1 MNEGEDYIGRDE
13 VIDKI
18 AYLVNSLGNGEHF
31 CLALDGEWGSG
42 KTFIMNR
49 LNEKFS
55 KNEEN
60 LVVYYDAWK
69 NNFYHDPLIAILYC
83 ILDGLKDYVNKNH
96 SIGKA
101 VKEFS
106 KAILKSMKEIGGVP
120 GIIAGFVETIGKL
133 IENLRST
140 LEDNVM
146 LKDYVSY
153 QTLLKNTKQCLNNL
167 TSHTITEGKT
177 TKLIILVDELDR
189 CLPDEQLTV
198 LERLHHLFD
207 VNNCAVI
214 IAVNK
219 NAVIKTFEK
228 HYGGDGKEYLRK
240 FFDHTFSIEAK
251 ADILLSN
258 AIKEF
263 INDLDN
269 KYNKKPHTKEEI
281 HIIVDA
287 VVKECCRL
295 MKANKCYDARTVK
308 RMINRFEKIFDV
320 SSFDSLVYIGYA
332 YLLLFYKKFD
342 MKMYSA
348 LRDGNYDG
356 EYKFFD
362 FGEISAYSFPYYD
375 SSALSKSFPVFR
387 NKVANEFLLTF
398 NLFLFRKDDEKRQW
412 LMSAC
417 TKAISINYDF
427 DIAEQALQK
436 ICQSVDRFG
445 D

>member
-1 MNEGEDYIGRDE
+1 MNEGEDYIGRNE

-18 AYLVNSLGNGEHF
+18 AYLVNSLENGEHF

-42 KTFIMNR
+42 KTFIMNK
-49 LNEKFS
+49 LNEEFF
-55 KNEEN
+55 KNKEN

-83 ILDGLKDYVNKNH
+83 ILDGLKDYVNKNQN
-96 SIGKA
+96 IGKT

-106 KAILKSMKEIGGVP
+106 EAILNKMKDIGGVL
-120 GIIAGFVETIGKL
+120 GIIAGFVETIRTMIK
-133 IENLRST
+133 NLRST
-140 LEDNVM
+140 IKDNVRF
-146 LKDYVSY
+146 KEYVSY
-153 QTLLKNTKQCLNNL
+153 QTLLENTKQCLNNL

-207 VNNCAVI
+207 VNKCAVI

-219 NAVIKTFEK
+219 GAVINTFEK

-269 KYNKKPHTKEEI
+269 KYSKKPHTKEEI

-287 VVKECCRL
+287 VVKECCDL
-295 MKANKCYDARTVK
+295 MKTNKCYDARTIK
-308 RMINRFEKIFDV
+308 RMIERFEKIFDV
-320 SSFDSLVYIGYA
+320 SSFGSLVYIGYA

-348 LRDGNYDG
+348 LRDGNYKG
-356 EYKFFD
+356 GYKFFNIKD
-362 FGEISAYSFPYYD
+362 IQVHTFSYYETSAFI
-375 SSALSKSFPVFR
+375 KSFPVFK
-387 NKVANEFLLTF
+387 NKVSNEFLLTF
-398 NLFLFRKDDEKRQW
+398 NLFLFRKDNEKKQW
-412 LMSAC
+412 LMSKC
-417 TKAISINYDF
+417 TEALSINYNF

-436 ICQSVDRFG
+436 ICQSVDHFG